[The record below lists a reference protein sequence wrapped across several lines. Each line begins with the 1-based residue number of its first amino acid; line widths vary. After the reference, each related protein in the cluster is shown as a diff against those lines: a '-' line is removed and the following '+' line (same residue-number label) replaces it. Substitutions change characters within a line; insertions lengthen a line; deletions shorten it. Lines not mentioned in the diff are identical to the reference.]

1 MKRLLFPLAM
11 LALTACQPEPNVA
24 LRIDCGPYNDQG
36 VGIQLN
42 GQAVGECPLDI
53 MTLAGQTEVE
63 IHKLFSDSGFI
74 QERQTLQLAENVNKR
89 VIFQPKLQYPERH
102 YYELATT
109 VAGAAEYLKRFPNGQ
124 YAAQVTATARQLE
137 EASYNKAVDLEGVTA
152 YLKLYPVGH
161 RSVEV
166 KAKREQLEQEEASYK
181 KAVDLEGMAAY
192 LKLYPAG
199 HHSVEVKAKRE
210 QLEKLEK
217 LELAKQQEE
226 ASYKEAIDLEGIAA
240 YLKLYPA
247 GRHSAE
253 VKTKREQLRLI
264 ADRWYDNLDGT
275 ITDRKTKLIW
285 MRCSIGQIWS
295 DGSCVGELKKFNWP
309 EIISYTQ
316 GVTFAGHSDW
326 RVPTVREL
334 FSLVVCSTEYGLWS
348 VDIKDGRSALPAGCV
363 GSHATPTIDERAFPN
378 TPRDTYWSSSAD
390 ADNAWYVYFFN
401 GYVDLTGKSH
411 LWNARL
417 RLVRSG
423 H

>member
-36 VGIQLN
+36 VAIQLN

-109 VAGAAEYLKRFPNGQ
+109 VAGAAEYLRRFPNGQ

-181 KAVDLEGMAAY
+181 KAVDLEGM
-192 LKLYPAG
+192 
-199 HHSVEVKAKRE
+199 
-210 QLEKLEK
+210 
-217 LELAKQQEE
+217 
-226 ASYKEAIDLEGIAA
+226 AA

>member
-24 LRIDCGPYNDQG
+24 LRIDCGSYNDQG
-36 VGIQLN
+36 VAIQLN

-102 YYELATT
+102 YYEQATT

-137 EASYNKAVDLEGVTA
+137 AASYNKAIDLEGVTA

-166 KAKREQLEQEEASYK
+166 KAKREQLEQLEQEEASYK

-192 LKLYPAG
+192 LKLYPADYR
-199 HHSVEVKAKRE
+199 SAEVKAKRE
-210 QLEKLEK
+210 K
-217 LELAKQQEE
+217 
-226 ASYKEAIDLEGIAA
+226 I
-240 YLKLYPA
+240 
-247 GRHSAE
+247 
-253 VKTKREQLRLI
+253 RLI
-264 ADRWYDNLDGT
+264 SGRWYDNLDGT
-275 ITDRKTKLIW
+275 ITDRKTGLTW
-285 MRCSIGQIWS
+285 MRCSMGQKWNGRSCGGKAKDYTWS
-295 DGSCVGELKKFNWP
+295 EANLAG
-309 EIISYTQ
+309 Q
-316 GVTFAGHSDW
+316 GVDFAGHQDW
-326 RVPTVREL
+326 RLPTVREL
-334 FSLVVCSTEYGLWS
+334 FTLVVCSSGKIGEYTSDL
-348 VDIKDGRSALPAGCV
+348 KDGHAALKSGCS
-363 GSHATPTIDERAFPN
+363 GNYTRPTLDTQAFPN
-378 TPRDTYWSSSAD
+378 TEDTWFWSSSAV
-390 ADNAWYVYFFN
+390 AGSSINAWFVSFGS
-401 GYVDLTGKSH
+401 GYAGWYGKDYG
-411 LWNARL
+411 NQL

-423 H
+423 Q